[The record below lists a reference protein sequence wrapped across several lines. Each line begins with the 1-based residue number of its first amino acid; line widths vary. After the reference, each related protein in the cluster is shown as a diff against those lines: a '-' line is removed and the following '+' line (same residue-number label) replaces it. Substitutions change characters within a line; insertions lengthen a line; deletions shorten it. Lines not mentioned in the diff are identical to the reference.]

1 MHLFRGVIRTYT
13 FCKFSP
19 VLILA
24 VSTFNSLACFSEGQ
38 VGALLD
44 VTKTKPKGRY
54 WPLPEEFDLPVSVLG
69 ASSVTTGKPEA
80 KKSII
85 VA

>member
-1 MHLFRGVIRTYT
+1 M
-13 FCKFSP
+13 
-19 VLILA
+19 
-24 VSTFNSLACFSEGQ
+24 E
-38 VGALLD
+38 ALLD